1 MSVRLR
7 ILSLL
12 VPLIVATACA
22 GTPERPVEELTRA
35 RTLIEQAEKTGGQQ
49 HAAGEL
55 ERARSKLN
63 AAEAAASDGKLE
75 SARQLAA
82 EAALDAEYA
91 SALAAA
97 ADSRNAAEEL
107 EKSVEALRQ
116 EAARNPDGSVR
127 DPT

>member
-7 ILSLL
+7 ILPLL
-12 VPLIVATACA
+12 LPLVVAVGC
-22 GTPERPVEELTRA
+22 GSTPERPVEELTRA
-35 RTLIEQAEKTGGQQ
+35 RTLIEQAEKTGAQQ
-49 HAAGEL
+49 HAAAQL

-63 AAEAAASDGKLE
+63 AAEAAASDRKLE

-97 ADSRNAAEEL
+97 AESRNAAEEL

-116 EAARNPDGSVR
+116 EAARSPDGSVR
-127 DPT
+127 NPG

>member
-1 MSVRLR
+1 MPASFR

-12 VPLIVATACA
+12 LPLVVAAGCA
-22 GTPERPVEELTRA
+22 ATPERPVEELTRA
-35 RTLIEQAEKTGGQQ
+35 RTVIEQAEKSGATQ
-49 HAAGEL
+49 HASAEL

-82 EAALDAEYA
+82 EAALDAEFA

-97 ADSRNAAEEL
+97 AESRNAAEEL

-116 EAARNPDGSVR
+116 EAARNPGG
-127 DPT
+127 